1 MDAAQ
6 LVNMTELGG
15 CRWTRRSVSR
25 SPHLLLGVG
34 GLEVFI
40 EITLGCAQFGLE
52 SRHFGVERLGLGEVL
67 FARVSTL
74 LL

>member
-6 LVNMTELGG
+6 LVNLVELGG
-15 CRWTRRSVSR
+15 CRWTGRRV

-74 LL
+74 SL

>member
-6 LVNMTELGG
+6 LVNMAELGG
-15 CRWTRRSVSR
+15 CRV

-52 SRHFGVERLGLGEVL
+52 ARHFGVERLGLGEVL